1 MQKFLAAAFAGL
13 ALLMAP
19 ACATSAGA
27 VSAKEVKIIEPGEI
41 FSLVE
46 WPAEGDDAL
55 RAAGWGD
62 KIAEVKSHVGEN
74 SAWPPSLKDGET
86 RHFGAET
93 IKTYRTEEVARF
105 QYFKQDVVLLRVPA
119 AKNRHMGKDWQLDTD
134 FFILIGRAGIAR
146 S

>member
-1 MQKFLAAAFAGL
+1 MQKFLAAVFAGL

-19 ACATSAGA
+19 ACATSAGV
-27 VSAKEVKIIEPGEI
+27 VSANEVKIVEPGEI
-41 FSLVE
+41 FSLID
-46 WPAEGDDAL
+46 WPVEGDAAL

-62 KIAEVKSHVGEN
+62 TLAEVKSHVGEN
-74 SAWPPSLKDGET
+74 STWPPSLKDGEM